1 MPAWD
6 DAQYLKFVDARTRP
20 AAELLARVHVAL
32 DVDAAAAARVIDLG
46 CGPGNST
53 ELLVQRFPHAQII
66 GVDSSEP
73 MLKSARAALPQREFV
88 LADVTTYQ
96 PEQPAD
102 VLFANALFQW
112 VPDHERVF
120 PKLLG
125 MLRPGGWLAIQ
136 MPDNFHEPSHRLM
149 REVILRYVP
158 DLGAVKRHPPILTSA
173 QYYDLLAPRAKHID
187 IWQTRYE
194 QVMPDAAAI
203 VEWVKG
209 TGLRPFLE
217 ALEPADQAA
226 FLRDYEQEVA
236 KAYPKRADGKLL
248 FPFPRLFIVCSV
260 A

>member
-6 DAQYLKFVDARTRP
+6 DAQYKKFIDARTRP
-20 AAELLARVHVAL
+20 AAELLARVHVPI
-32 DVDAAAAARVIDLG
+32 DAAAKARVIDLG

-53 ELLVQRFPHAQII
+53 ELLVQRFPNAQII
-66 GVDSSEP
+66 GVDSSEQ
-73 MLKSARAALPQREFV
+73 MLKSARSALPQLEFV
-88 LADVTTYQ
+88 LADVSTFEPPQ
-96 PEQPAD
+96 PVD

-120 PKLLG
+120 PRLLG

-136 MPDNFHEPSHRLM
+136 MPNNFDEPTHRLM
-149 REVILRYVP
+149 REVILRYLP
-158 DLGAVKRHPPILTSA
+158 DLSSVKRHPQISSSE
-173 QYYDLLAPRAKHID
+173 QYYDLLAPRTNHID
-187 IWQTRYE
+187 IWQTRYD

-217 ALEPADQAA
+217 ALPPNDQAA

-236 KAYPKRADGKLL
+236 KAYPKRVDGKLL